1 MLSRDK
7 ITTTKLII
15 SKPQLVAIF
24 IVAAIV
30 IILNLIFL
38 F

>member
-1 MLSRDK
+1 MVSKDK
-7 ITTTKLII
+7 ITSTKLII
-15 SKPQLVAIF
+15 SKAQLVAIF

-38 F
+38 Y

>member
-1 MLSRDK
+1 MFSGDK
-7 ITTTKLII
+7 ITSTKLVI

-24 IVAAIV
+24 IIAAIV

-38 F
+38 A